1 MVFSRRLAGRQGG
14 LGKAAVVGGTGRRR
28 RQQLHHPL
36 RCQSQLLGSPNRSN
50 RPGLGKP
57 VIVAMPSLATVKIMI
72 P

>member
-1 MVFSRRLAGRQGG
+1 MAFSRRLAGRQGG
-14 LGKAAVVGGTGRRR
+14 LGKAAVASGTGRAA
-28 RQQLHHPL
+28 PPASPPSL